1 MQVYR
6 LTIYHILRLLLLKI
20 TRDLHG
26 LNDTCTP
33 FVSTDLNSMS
43 FLCAWL
49 LAAHGHT
56 VKCDGQ
62 RVLIHSTGT
71 VYIWQ
76 DLAHL
81 STLLGSNISPTSR
94 HFWVDDFPFPFGGIC
109 DRSLDI
115 IARIALGF
123 GFGSFQ
129 PWGPGKRLKKELLGR
144 HSFFVAEPCECPPW
158 MEDAFPLVS
167 GFLKRGGMLVLGRCT
182 LNDWFWKFLSFQTG
196 FFPVEK
202 GCSFQEDWVWMAF
215 RMAWKLHSSH
225 QGCLLHQQGGRMKM
239 LIRTLQ

>member
-1 MQVYR
+1 
-6 LTIYHILRLLLLKI
+6 
-20 TRDLHG
+20 
-26 LNDTCTP
+26 
-33 FVSTDLNSMS
+33 MS

-71 VYIWQ
+71 IYIWQ

-115 IARIALGF
+115 IARIASGF

-144 HSFFVAEPCECPPW
+144 QSFFVAEPCEYPPW

-167 GFLKRGGMLVLGRCT
+167 GFLNR
-182 LNDWFWKFLSFQTG
+182 DWFWKFLSFQTG
-196 FFPVEK
+196 FTLLKK
-202 GCSFQEDWVWMAF
+202 GAASKKTGFVWAF
-215 RMAWKLHSSH
+215 RMAFSSYTLHTKVVSFISKEGEWRCWSGQF
-225 QGCLLHQQGGRMKM
+225 QGTCEALVLC
-239 LIRTLQ
+239 

>member
-1 MQVYR
+1 MLGLSVDPPLQYSPGNASR

-94 HFWVDDFPFPFGGIC
+94 HFWVDDVPFPVWWHMWLFPAYYC
-109 DRSLDI
+109 SNC
-115 IARIALGF
+115 LGF
-123 GFGSFQ
+123 RFRVVSAL
-129 PWGPGKRLKKELLGR
+129 GPGKRLKKELLGR
-144 HSFFVAEPCECPPW
+144 QSSWAMWVPSLGGRCISLGFRLPESGGYVSFGE
-158 MEDAFPLVS
+158 
-167 GFLKRGGMLVLGRCT
+167 CT
-182 LNDWFWKFLSFQTG
+182 LNDWFWKFL
-196 FFPVEK
+196 FFPDRFF
-202 GCSFQEDWVWMAF
+202 S
-215 RMAWKLHSSH
+215 RWK
-225 QGCLLHQQGGRMKM
+225 RV
-239 LIRTLQ
+239 